1 VTPQQR
7 AILRAYGGWMLADI
21 LIDPGRGIAHAKQ
34 SHYGTTSVRVEGEE
48 FWMQTT
54 SRGIELSRQ
63 SIGSDRSECE
73 VLPWSQI
80 ARFARSL
87 PAWLVAELR
96 SHREQLTRCTLAR
109 PAFPI
114 RGTDEAKQ
122 RWEHTEYA
130 PWLAHRHSGIT
141 ALDAALDRALLAGHT
156 EQAALFNVADPQ
168 SQPVA
173 TRPPGPHG
181 RSAARGHVQDRLL

>member
-1 VTPQQR
+1 VTPRQR

-21 LIDPGRGIAHAKQ
+21 LINPGRGIAHAKQ
-34 SHYGTTSVRVEGEE
+34 SHYGTTSFRVEGEE
-48 FWMQTT
+48 FWMQAT
-54 SRGIELSRQ
+54 SRGVELSRR
-63 SIGSDRSECE
+63 SIGSDRSVCE
-73 VLPWSQI
+73 VVLWSRI

-96 SHREQLTRCTLAR
+96 SHREQLTRSTLAQ
-109 PAFPI
+109 PAFPV
-114 RGTDEAKQ
+114 RRTEAAKQ

-130 PWLAHRHSGIT
+130 PWLAHRHSVIV
-141 ALDAALDRALLAGHT
+141 ALDAALDRVLLTGRS

-168 SQPVA
+168 SRPLA
-173 TRPPGPHG
+173 TRRAGPIG